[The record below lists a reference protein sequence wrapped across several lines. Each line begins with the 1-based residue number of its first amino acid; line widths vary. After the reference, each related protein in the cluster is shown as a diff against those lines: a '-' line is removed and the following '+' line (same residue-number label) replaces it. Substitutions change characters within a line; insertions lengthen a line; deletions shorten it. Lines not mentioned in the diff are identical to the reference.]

1 MKEFSIMEYLEEHI
15 LGCLYGVAVGDAMG
29 TAAYLVRAESVVKL
43 GRITDFLTPA
53 EDNHIHHGF
62 RRGQVTDDT
71 EQTVALAEAIIADG
85 AVTPE
90 GVARALI
97 GWYGRVGG
105 DSAPWVG
112 PSTRRAL
119 RAIKSGADPRTTGE
133 FGTTNG
139 AAMRVTPA
147 GCIHPGDIP
156 AAVESAARACQP
168 THYTAVAVASAGAVA
183 AAVAAAIVPG
193 ATIDTLIDA
202 ACAGAE
208 LGSAYGHREFLPNVA
223 RRIRWAVGIGRSRRD
238 EAAILDDLYDYVG
251 VSLAIHETV
260 PAAFAVLAMAD
271 GDPMRTAL
279 LAANLAGD
287 ADTTGA
293 IACGVAGALRGI
305 SAFPADALDLIT
317 TTNPVYDFPAL
328 ARGLAQVAAANRR
341 IGIEPQRHRE
351 RGENEEEDEA

>member
-1 MKEFSIMEYLEEHI
+1 MDYLEEHI

-29 TAAYLVRAESVVKL
+29 TAPYLVRAESIAKL

-53 EDNHIHHGF
+53 DDNQIHRGF

-85 AVTPE
+85 AVTVE
-90 GVARALI
+90 GVARAI
-97 GWYGRVGG
+97 VGWYHRVGG
-105 DSAPWVG
+105 EDASWVG
-112 PSTRRAL
+112 PSTRRAV
-119 RAIKSGADPRTTGE
+119 RAITEGADPHTTGR

-156 AAVESAARACQP
+156 AAVEAAARACQP
-168 THYTAVAVASAGAVA
+168 THYTAVAVSCAAAVA
-183 AAVAAAIVPG
+183 AAVAAAIMPG
-193 ATIDTLIDA
+193 ATLDTLLDA
-202 ACAGAE
+202 ACAGADQ
-208 LGSAYGHREFLPNVA
+208 GRAYGAGEFLPNIA
-223 RRIRWAVGIGRSRRD
+223 RRIRWAVGIGTSGRD
-238 EAAILDDLYDYVG
+238 EDAILDDLYDYVG

-260 PAAFAVLAMAD
+260 PAAFAVLAMAN

-293 IACGVAGALRGI
+293 IACGIAGALRGASSI
-305 SAFPADALDLIT
+305 PHDAIDLIT
-317 TTNPVYDFPAL
+317 TTNQAYDFPAL
-328 ARGLAQVAAANRR
+328 AHGLARIASQNMRR
-341 IGIEPQRHRE
+341 
-351 RGENEEEDEA
+351 